1 MTGLQVMLRKNHVT
15 QSQYILGSLLGTV
28 AVVYSIY
35 GVYACGEVAVYGG
48 SIITMF
54 GYIFYGYL
62 AGRETEFQ
70 MTHPGEKHFPTH

>member
-1 MTGLQVMLRKNHVT
+1 
-15 QSQYILGSLLGTV
+15 
-28 AVVYSIY
+28 
-35 GVYACGEVAVYGG
+35 
-48 SIITMF
+48 MF